1 MVVGD
6 FIYSFG
12 GYCSSDEYKLNHTI
26 DVHVLNTHNL
36 RWFLIPPKRDSTG
49 ALLEYP
55 AVPFQRFDGFLLL
68 AINKQIKTKLF
79 HCRYGHSAVA
89 YKQKVY
95 MWGGRNDEMCCSILF
110 CFDTITHQ
118 WTKPE
123 VNGEIPAVRDGRK
136 IVTFV
141 SEIGKYISL
150 SLQVILLVLS
160 TIKCTYSEVSKNKPI
175 GSHVTFIV

>member
-1 MVVGD
+1 MVFNTTKEGQYRCTAG
-6 FIYSFG
+6 ISSGSF
-12 GYCSSDEYKLNHTI
+12 SK
-26 DVHVLNTHNL
+26 V
-36 RWFLIPPKRDSTG
+36 RWVSACT
-49 ALLEYP
+49 
-55 AVPFQRFDGFLLL
+55 
-68 AINKQIKTKLF
+68 KTKQTKTKNF

-141 SEIGKYISL
+141 SQIRKFTGL
-150 SLQVILLVLS
+150 SLQVIPPVLS
-160 TIKCTYSEVSKNKPI
+160 TTKCTYSEVSKNKPI
-175 GSHVTFIV
+175 GSHATFIVWIWKRWLGVMWVHRIEKGVKLHPPP